1 MPFLSDR
8 LHIVE
13 KLVYRIGDI
22 LKPSARRPPEGAR
35 DEARLPSEGET
46 ISVEMA
52 LNSRCSSDH
61 DGNPRKFHWGM
72 FDRTKKLSETQVEG
86 IVALAKIP
94 RFTNGWI
101 AIRAVGNMLTLFV
114 DSQATD
120 VEREWLMIES
130 GMQQQSV
137 GLVCSALGVGM
148 VMRNL
153 GKDGLPVSDEEH
165 ATVKILLDAMKPS
178 YRGSFWTDMA
188 PTGRA
193 PWQRG
198 NLPDPVRDGQK
209 PLLAA
214 LASLTTK
221 TRSSE
226 ESTVESVGQL
236 LWAARGRTP
245 HLYKSRPWGL
255 TIPSWGGEQNISSV
269 YVISDNVLS
278 EYTNWKHNRPTH
290 TLTELKS
297 IGQDTLSQ
305 LSGSLPPFDTLIVIG
320 TNEDHCR
327 SLWEVGYQLLNI
339 LVQAKVLDIPYDAAL
354 LDENRKRIFRSMGIR
369 NPMAI
374 IVL

>member
-8 LHIVE
+8 LYAFE
-13 KLVYRIGDI
+13 KLVYRIEGI
-22 LKPSARRPPEGAR
+22 LRPSGKLPPEGAR
-35 DEARLPSEGET
+35 DEAKLPSEGAT
-46 ISVEMA
+46 VSVEMA
-52 LNSRCSSDH
+52 LNSRCSSDY

-72 FDRTKKLSETQVEG
+72 FDRTKKLSEKQVGG
-86 IVALAKIP
+86 IVALAAIP
-94 RFTNGWI
+94 RFTDGRV
-101 AIRAVGNMLTLFV
+101 AIRADGNTLTLSVGN
-114 DSQATD
+114 QAAD
-120 VEREWLMIES
+120 VEREWLMVES

-165 ATVKILLDAMKPS
+165 ATVKIRLDAMKPS

-193 PWQRG
+193 PWLRG

-209 PLLAA
+209 PLLTA
-214 LASLTTK
+214 LAGLTTK

-226 ESTVESVGQL
+226 MSTEESMGQL

-269 YVISDNVLS
+269 YAISDNVVS
-278 EYTNWKHNRPTH
+278 KYENWKHNRPTH
-290 TLTELKS
+290 TLMELKS
-297 IGQDTLSQ
+297 VGQDTLSP
-305 LSGSLPPFDTLIVIG
+305 LSESLPPFDRLIVICS
-320 TNEDHCR
+320 NEDHNR

-339 LVQAKVLDIPYDAAL
+339 LVQAKALDIPYEAAL
-354 LDENRKRIFRSMGIR
+354 LDENRKRIFRSMGIK
-369 NPMAI
+369 NPVAI
-374 IVL
+374 IML